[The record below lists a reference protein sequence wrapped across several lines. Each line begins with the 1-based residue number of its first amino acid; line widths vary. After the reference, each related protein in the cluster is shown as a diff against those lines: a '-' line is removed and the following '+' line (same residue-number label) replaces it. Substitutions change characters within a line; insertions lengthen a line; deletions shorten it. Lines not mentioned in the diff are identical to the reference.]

1 MEPEVVQAR
10 AVVRGRVQMVGFRA
24 YVLHH
29 AADRGLRGTVRNERD
44 GTLEVMLEGPRDA
57 VENLIRLLHRGPS
70 AAHVDRVDVEYQPAS
85 GGLPPMRV
93 TA

>member
-1 MEPEVVQAR
+1 MRAR

-29 AADRGLRGTVRNERD
+29 AAGDGLHGTVRNQRD
-44 GTLEVMLEGPRDA
+44 GTLEVTLEGPREA

-70 AAHVDRVDVEYQPAS
+70 GAQVDRVDVEYQPAS
-85 GGLPPMRV
+85 GELPPMRV